1 MGIGEKFSK
10 ALNKIKGKLIVAGIL
25 WFVLTIV
32 FVAPWGL
39 SFEQG
44 ARVSGTSNIINFT
57 SDGWKELFL
66 KLGNNIMH
74 PLSSTI
80 SCFAGE
86 ANGHFWGTWWK
97 FTLVYLLAITIGII
111 KAMPKHEYDGIENGS
126 SDWCVNGE
134 QYSVLSPKEG
144 IILAEKNYLPV
155 NKRGNVNVL
164 VVGRIWFW

>member
-1 MGIGEKFSK
+1 MGIGEKISK

-39 SFEQG
+39 SFAQG
-44 ARVSGTSNIINFT
+44 AQVSGTTNIFQF
-57 SDGWKELFL
+57 SKEGWEEFFL

-97 FTLVYLLAITIGII
+97 FTLFYLVAVTIGIV

-126 SDWCVNGE
+126 SDWCINGE
-134 QYSVLSPKEG
+134 QYQVLSPKEG

-155 NKRGNVNVL
+155 DKRGNVNVL
-164 VVGRIWFW
+164 VVGRFRFW